1 MDNKSDGRVVLITGA
16 SSGIGKACAQ
26 HLHGKGLKVY
36 GTSRKGPKPWEASA
50 EPSAS
55 DHSDSFEMLGIDV
68 SNDDA
73 VQGGIRYILE
83 KEGRLDIVINNAGVG
98 IAGALEDVSMEEC
111 RSVFETNLYGI
122 IRVCQA
128 VIPTMREQKSGYII
142 NVGSLGGLFGMPF
155 DSIYCAS
162 KHAVEGL
169 TETLRMEIKQF
180 GIKTVLI
187 EPGDIDTGISSR
199 TPSAEKAQTNPVY
212 LDIFNKVCTAAVE
225 NESDGSPSET
235 VALLVERIIN
245 TASPRLRYKV
255 GPAFQKVTIPLKR
268 ILPQGAFEW
277 IIMKN
282 YNMIG

>member
-1 MDNKSDGRVVLITGA
+1 MNDKSDGRVVLITGA

-26 HLHGKGLKVY
+26 HLHGMGLKVY
-36 GTSRKGPKPWEASA
+36 GTSRKGHSPWEASA
-50 EPSAS
+50 EPSPS

-83 KEGRLDIVINNAGVG
+83 KEGRLDIVINNAGISIG
-98 IAGALEDVSMEEC
+98 GALEDVSMEEC
-111 RSVFETNLYGI
+111 RGVFETNLYGI

-128 VIPTMREQKSGYII
+128 VIPTMRKQKAGYII
-142 NVGSLGGLFGMPF
+142 NVSSLGGLIGMPF

-187 EPGDIDTGISSR
+187 EPGDIDTGASSR
-199 TPSAEKAQTNPVY
+199 MPRAERAQTNPVY
-212 LDIFNKVCTAAVE
+212 MDILNKVYAASIE
-225 NESDGSPSET
+225 NEDEGSPPET

-255 GPAFQKVTIPLKR
+255 GPTFQKLMIPLKR
-268 ILPQGAFEW
+268 ILPHGTFER

-282 YNMIG
+282 YNMIS